1 MQCVYLVLYFHTYCF
16 RALKASIGLRISAQ
30 AEKLGT
36 DVAEVGVKAYAIR
49 D

>member
-1 MQCVYLVLYFHTYCF
+1 LF
-16 RALKASIGLRISAQ
+16 RVLKASIGLRISAH

>member
-1 MQCVYLVLYFHTYCF
+1 LF
-16 RALKASIGLRISAQ
+16 RALKLSIGLRISAQ

>member
-1 MQCVYLVLYFHTYCF
+1 LFSFILSYITFRVLKQT
-16 RALKASIGLRISAQ
+16 IGLRISAQ